1 MSELPENYERVLE
14 EARRKRILSPVR
26 FGCMKEKIAAV
37 LKGESFDEFE
47 GWTPEQAQQLQNDLD
62 QQ

>member
-14 EARRKRILSPVR
+14 EALSRKKTSPVR
-26 FGCMKEKIAAV
+26 YECMRKRIAAV
-37 LKGESFDEFE
+37 LEGNPYEEFAD
-47 GWTPEQAQQLQNDLD
+47 WTPEQAQKLQNDLD